1 MAGKFPK
8 WGESCI
14 LHVRLLSTQHFQFLQ
29 AHDWFKTD
37 IVFFFPPKKGWR
49 RGRGP
54 WEPCTQ
60 GGPFSLSKRSFKTFL
75 LFHFIFKSENDRPI
89 VKLGDRIRRW
99 TLNQLIDSRTG
110 KGANN
115 IHVHFSEFFIYKIIH
130 IILATP
136 SPLPLR
142 PRCQLSCTWL
152 PSPF

>member
-1 MAGKFPK
+1 MIGSKRI
-8 WGESCI
+8 S
-14 LHVRLLSTQHFQFLQ
+14 
-29 AHDWFKTD
+29 
-37 IVFFFPPKKGWR
+37 FFFSAKERVETRERAMGALYR
-49 RGRGP
+49 RR
-54 WEPCTQ
+54 T
-60 GGPFSLSKRSFKTFL
+60 FSVLKRSFKTFL